1 MQAVG
6 VEARMGL
13 PAWTGEEGFGVV
25 ESPTRAQFGFDVIV
39 LKLLMHRQVPAQ
51 MRIAQALG
59 QKIVVDVDD
68 FYADLPESNMAF
80 RATDP
85 AANRITNRDHYL
97 SIIRQADRVTV
108 TTPFLK
114 THYSQFHDDV
124 IMVRNGILPEQF
136 TVRPVRDRKPVIG
149 WVGGIPWRGGDLET
163 LRAWLP
169 DFLEQHD
176 LMFHHAGHADSIP
189 GLDERVPSFA
199 DVVGIPAHRMTT
211 SPLKTIDKYHELFSF
226 DIGLIPLNDIP
237 FNHAKSNLKGLEYSA
252 AGIPFVAQD
261 LPEYQRLHDLGVGR
275 VARGPEDWAREVGAL
290 LDYRT
295 RKKDA
300 RVNRERVV
308 KNESIMAR
316 ESDWRDAL
324 LRWD

>member
-1 MQAVG
+1 
-6 VEARMGL
+6 MGL
-13 PAWTGEEGFGVV
+13 PAWTGEDGFGVV
-25 ESPTRAQFGFDVIV
+25 ESLTRAQFGFDVVV
-39 LKLLMHRQVPAQ
+39 LKLLMHRQIPAQ
-51 MRIAQALG
+51 MRMAQQLG
-59 QKIVVDVDD
+59 QRIVVDIDD

-85 AANRITNRDHYL
+85 MMNKVTNRDHYL
-97 SIIRQADRVTV
+97 SIIRQADRLTV

-124 IMVRNGILPEQF
+124 VIVRNGVLPEQF
-136 TVRPVRDRKPVIG
+136 TPRPVRDRKPVIG
-149 WVGGIPWRGGDLET
+149 WVGGIPWRGEDLET
-163 LRAWLP
+163 LRSWLP
-169 DFLEQHD
+169 EFLDRHD
-176 LMFHHAGHADSIP
+176 LQFHHAGHADTIP
-189 GLDERVPSFA
+189 GLDERVSSFA
-199 DVVGIPAHRMTT
+199 EIVGIPEHRMTT

-275 VARGPEDWAREVGAL
+275 VAHGPEEWVTQVGAL

-308 KNESIMAR
+308 RSESIMAR
-316 ESDWRDAL
+316 EMDWREAL